1 MVTDNMSFLYS
12 NYNEKS
18 QRQKVSRLSFIK
30 FVLYNFYKIQ
40 SKNDMPKIDA
50 PNINAFLNV

>member
-1 MVTDNMSFLYS
+1 MSFLYS